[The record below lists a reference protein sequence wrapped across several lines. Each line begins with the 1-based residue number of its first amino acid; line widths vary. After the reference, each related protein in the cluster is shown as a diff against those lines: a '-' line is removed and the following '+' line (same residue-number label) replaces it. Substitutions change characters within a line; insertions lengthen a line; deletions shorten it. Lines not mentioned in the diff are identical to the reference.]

1 MNTGF
6 ARRTRADVR
15 RDVTR
20 MLALA
25 DPDLDNGPR
34 TNRSAT
40 VRMCAVTRQVRPID
54 ELIRFVVS
62 PSGEVMADLKRKLP
76 GRGLW
81 VSASHRAVAEAVRR
95 SQFNKG
101 FKRDVR
107 VASTLAADTE
117 ASLVRSVVEALAMAA
132 KAGQVVSGFSKVEG
146 ALEQRQT
153 QNSIKALIHASDGA
167 ADGIRKLDALVRQ
180 NAGNGDESRK
190 FPVVTALTSEQ
201 LDLALGRSN
210 VIHAALLAGPAS
222 KTFLSR
228 SQILVRYRMAD
239 DDRTAGH
246 AAKNSPIQT
255 VRTRTTQQD

>member
-1 MNTGF
+1 
-6 ARRTRADVR
+6 
-15 RDVTR
+15 

-34 TNRSAT
+34 TDKSAT
-40 VRMCAVTRQVRPID
+40 ERMCAVTRQVRPID
-54 ELIRFVVS
+54 ELIRFVVA
-62 PSGEVMADLKRKLP
+62 PAGEVIPDLKRKLP

-81 VSASHRAVAEAVRR
+81 VSASRHAVAEAVRR
-95 SQFNKG
+95 NQFSKG

-107 VASTLAADTE
+107 AAPTLAADTE
-117 ASLVRSVVEALAMAA
+117 TLLVRSAIDALAMAA
-132 KAGQVVSGFSKVEG
+132 KAGQVVSGFSKVEE
-146 ALEQRQT
+146 ALRQRLAR
-153 QNSIKALIHASDGA
+153 ALIHASDGA
-167 ADGIRKLDALVRQ
+167 ADGIRKLDAVVRQ
-180 NAGNGDESRK
+180 NAAINDESHP

-228 SQILVRYRMAD
+228 SHILVRYRMAD
-239 DDRTAGH
+239 DDRTAGN

-255 VRTRTTQQD
+255 VRTRTAQQD